1 MEQERKAP
9 TSNLKRRVKG
19 TTDLFAKA
27 VQAVIKFHMHP
38 IEGRLAA
45 LLFVIIPER
54 QAIKNY
60 RQKKTEHG
68 RTGQEENFPEK
79 NRKTQK
85 SLFVYPLLKMHF
97 QITVLC

>member
-9 TSNLKRRVKG
+9 KSNLKRRVKG

-68 RTGQEENFPEK
+68 RTEK
-79 NRKTQK
+79 AEHKQK
-85 SLFVYPLLKMHF
+85 K
-97 QITVLC
+97 